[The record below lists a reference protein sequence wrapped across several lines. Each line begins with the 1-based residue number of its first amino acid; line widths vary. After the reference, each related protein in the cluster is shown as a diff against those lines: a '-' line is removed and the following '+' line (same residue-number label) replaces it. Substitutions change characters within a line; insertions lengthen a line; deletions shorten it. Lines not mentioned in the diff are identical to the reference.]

1 VAGVKQEQSAL
12 QATLELASGMI
23 SSGDGLS
30 YAVVN
35 VGSAPLLFDACC
47 GIEWATESGWIP
59 LPVTAEPPAAATILE
74 PAGRSEPQ
82 HCVPAE
88 HLLSGH
94 YRLIKQVVDVTE
106 PRPASLTIRQEFSV
120 QMRSVGQ

>member
-1 VAGVKQEQSAL
+1 MAAVKQEQSVL
-12 QATLELASGMI
+12 QATLELASGVI
-23 SSGDGLS
+23 ASGDGLN

-47 GIEWATESGWIP
+47 GIEWTTGSGWIP
-59 LPVTAEPPAAATILE
+59 LPVTAEPAGAVTILE

-82 HCVPAE
+82 QCVLAE

-94 YRLIKQVVDVTE
+94 YRLTKQVVDVTE
-106 PRPASLTIRQEFSV
+106 ARPASLTIRQEFTV
-120 QMRSVGQ
+120 RTRPAGP

>member
-12 QATLELASGMI
+12 QATLELASGVI
-23 SSGDGLS
+23 ASGDGLS

-35 VGSAPLLFDACC
+35 VGSGPLLFDSCC
-47 GIEWATESGWIP
+47 GIEWATDSGWIP
-59 LPVTAEPPAAATILE
+59 LPVTSGSAAEVTILE
-74 PAGRSEPQ
+74 PARRSEPQ
-82 HCVPAE
+82 QCVPAE

-94 YRLIKQVVDVTE
+94 YRLTKQVVDVTE

-120 QMRSVGQ
+120 QLRSMGQ

>member
-1 VAGVKQEQSAL
+1 MAAVKQEQSAL
-12 QATLELASGMI
+12 QATLELASGVI
-23 SSGDGLS
+23 ASGDGLS

-35 VGSAPLLFDACC
+35 LGSASLLFDSCC

-59 LPVTAEPPAAATILE
+59 LPVTAESAGAVTILE

-94 YRLIKQVVDVTE
+94 YRLTKQVVDVSE
-106 PRPASLTIRQEFSV
+106 PSPASLTIRHEFSV
-120 QMRSVGQ
+120 QLRLMGQ